1 MPPVYIVG
9 AGPGDPTLITL
20 RGHRLLTNADVVV
33 HDHLVHPRL
42 LRSGRPDA
50 EYIDVGDAAPR
61 QIAQEAICLLLVEK
75 AREGRHVVRLKWGD
89 PFVFDSGGKEALFLH
104 EHGIPFEVVP
114 GVPALVAHAAYAGIP
129 LTYPDAGD
137 AVTLVRGY
145 EDGTSTAPQINWESV
160 ARLEGSIACYAG
172 PSQLAPIVTALL
184 DNGCSPDEAAA
195 LVTDGTLP
203 QQSTARMTLG
213 QLADHVKSTP
223 PTEPAVLVVGRVA
236 GLREHL
242 RWFDARPLFGRRI
255 VVTRAREQA
264 GELVER
270 LEELGAQAIEAPT
283 IRIEA
288 AADLAPLDEA
298 CEQASSYDWIVFT
311 SVNGVEHFM
320 RRFLGGGRDIR
331 TLKGPR
337 LCAVGP
343 STAEHL
349 ARYYLHVAVVPPDD
363 RSAAIVR
370 AMRER
375 GSLTGQRVLLPRTD
389 IARETLPDELRQ
401 AGAAVVEVAAYRTVR
416 EPPSRQA
423 DPDIYKMLL
432 EGQIDVVTFT
442 SASSVRHF
450 VTNIGEDQA
459 ADLLSRTAVASIG
472 PVTAEAA
479 QQLEINTTIM
489 PASYTIPA
497 LVDAI
502 VAWAQANGGKG

>member
-1 MPPVYIVG
+1 MCPVYIVG

-20 RGHRLLTNADVVV
+20 RGHRLLKEADVVV

-42 LRSGRPDA
+42 LRAGPPDA

-61 QIAQEAICLLLVEK
+61 QVAQEAICLLLVEK
-75 AREGRHVVRLKWGD
+75 AREGKQVVRLKWGD

-129 LTYPDAGD
+129 LTYPGAGD
-137 AVTLVRGY
+137 ALIFVRGY
-145 EDGTSTAPQINWESV
+145 EDGTNTPPRIDWKCL

-172 PSQLAPIVTALL
+172 PSQLAPIVKALL
-184 DNGCSPDEAAA
+184 DNGCSSEEAAA

-203 QQSTARMTLG
+203 QQDTTRMTLG
-213 QLADHVKSTP
+213 EIAARIESTP
-223 PTEPAVLVVGRVA
+223 PTQPAVLVVGRVA
-236 GLREHL
+236 ALREHL

-264 GELVER
+264 EELVER

-288 AADLAPLDEA
+288 TADGAQL
-298 CEQASSYDWIVFT
+298 EQACAEASRYDWIVFT

-320 RRFLGGGRDIR
+320 RRFLGAGRDIR
-331 TLKGPR
+331 ELKGPK

-343 STAEHL
+343 STAERL
-349 ARYYLHVAVVPPDD
+349 AHYYLRVDVVPSED
-363 RSAAIVR
+363 RSAAIVH
-370 AMRER
+370 AI
-375 GSLTGQRVLLPRTD
+375 GGGGALTGQRVLLPRAD

-401 AGAAVVEVAAYRTVR
+401 AGATVVEVTTYRTVR
-416 EPPSRQA
+416 EPPSRYG

-432 EGQIDVVTFT
+432 ENQIDVVTFT

-450 VTNIGEDQA
+450 VANVGEDQA

-479 QQLEINTTIM
+479 QQLEIKTTIM
-489 PASYTIPA
+489 PATYTIPA

-502 VAWAQANGGKG
+502 VDWMRSEVRG